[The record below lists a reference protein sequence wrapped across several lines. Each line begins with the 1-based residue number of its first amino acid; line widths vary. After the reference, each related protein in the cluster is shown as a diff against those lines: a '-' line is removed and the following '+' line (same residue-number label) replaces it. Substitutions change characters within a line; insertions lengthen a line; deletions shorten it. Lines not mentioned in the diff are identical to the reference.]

1 MVSKPWWFV
10 PGLSLVLPP
19 RVRSLPAR
27 TCGRCPCCCVWEA
40 LSPWWGAEACDPHS
54 QRLWRSQWSKVYV
67 LEFPCFFYDPVDVGS
82 FISGFSAF
90 SKSSLYIWK
99 FLIHTLLKPSL
110 KDFEHYL
117 ASMWDE
123 HNCVVI
129 WTCFGSAFLW
139 DWSGKLTFSSPVA
152 TAEFSKFVNMLSAAL
167 QQHHLLGFEIAQL
180 KFHHLH

>member
-54 QRLWRSQWSKVYV
+54 QRLWRSQWSKVDV

-167 QQHHLLGFEIAQL
+167 
-180 KFHHLH
+180 